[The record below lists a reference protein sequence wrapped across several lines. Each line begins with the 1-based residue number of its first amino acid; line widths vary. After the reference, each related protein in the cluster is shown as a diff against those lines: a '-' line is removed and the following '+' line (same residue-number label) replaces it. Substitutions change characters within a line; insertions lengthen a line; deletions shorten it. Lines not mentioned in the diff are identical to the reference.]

1 VRSVFSEPAP
11 TEVGRSADET
21 QNIVD
26 IFRNSSDIFENSSD
40 IPTNFNDILSFFRA
54 IADKALG
61 RSRVYAALAATSRFT
76 PHADAA

>member
-1 VRSVFSEPAP
+1 MFSEPAP

-21 QNIVD
+21 QNIID
-26 IFRNSSDIFENSSD
+26 IFRNTIGILTNSSD
-40 IPTNFNDILSFFRA
+40 IPTNFNGILSFFRA

-76 PHADAA
+76 PHADIA